1 MIGRYPIVDFV
12 AVWLLVE
19 MLKPVQDGNTFC
31 FWAAQNLVMIY
42 NISFPISSIG
52 GSDTNTD
59 SLETSENEGDD
70 LFFSM
75 NGLMTTCGGCIAAA
89 AFRVTSTFSWIGTGS
104 EISLF
109 WIMMPFATWI
119 VPLPESVSSEKSW
132 LSQTTV
138 VGMLSEIN
146 TSSVYIDSV
155 NAKSCL

>member
-59 SLETSENEGDD
+59 SLETSENEGGD

-104 EISLF
+104 EISLSPCLRVF
-109 WIMMPFATWI
+109 LQKNHGCPKQ
-119 VPLPESVSSEKSW
+119 LW
-132 LSQTTV
+132 LECS
-138 VGMLSEIN
+138 L
-146 TSSVYIDSV
+146 
-155 NAKSCL
+155 K